1 MAHGTF
7 TGAPSAHYAE
17 PALSDSTISVTA
29 ERVVFDGPL
38 GKLQTHSHGVLALLL
53 GVERPFVLQTAS
65 ASTPCAFA
73 VVPAAVEHGLD
84 FRGGRAIVVYVEP
97 HDPSYASFH
106 RAAAGACPTLPKLS
120 APWRRAVAA
129 WTSRQDCRPLLSC
142 AREVMAAP
150 AVVLDPRV
158 RKVAGRFNRG
168 ELLNAPVSELAK
180 QVRLSPSRLVHLV
193 TAELGVGLR
202 RMKQHYRFKLVALA
216 AARGQN
222 LTTAAHAA
230 GFADSGHFS
239 RTFLETFGLSP
250 SKVLLRTSKNGTTA
264 SVPASTRTK

>member
-1 MAHGTF
+1 M
-7 TGAPSAHYAE
+7 
-17 PALSDSTISVTA
+17 
-29 ERVVFDGPL
+29 VFDGPL

-65 ASTPCAFA
+65 GSAPCVFA

-84 FRGGRAIVVYVEP
+84 FRGGRVIVVYVEP

-106 RAAAGACPTLPKLS
+106 RAAAGTCPVLPKLS
-120 APWRRAVAA
+120 APWQRAIAA
-129 WTSRQDCRPLLSC
+129 WTSRQDCEPLLGC
-142 AREVMAAP
+142 ARQAL
-150 AVVLDPRV
+150 AVSAVTLDPRV

-168 ELLNAPVSELAK
+168 ELLDASVSELAK
-180 QVRLSPSRLVHLV
+180 LVRLSPSRFVHLV
-193 TAELGVGLR
+193 TAELGVGIR
-202 RMKQHYRFKLVALA
+202 RLKQHYRFKLVALA
-216 AARGQN
+216 AAQGKS

-250 SKVLLRTSKNGTTA
+250 SKVLLRTQRA
-264 SVPASTRTK
+264 ARAV